1 MIYITVLEMNNGK
14 WLCSVVVITPDFDPS
29 IFSLRQIFR
38 QPQFESGHDLLLF
51 LYNKYILV
59 FENLLRSIYR
69 IFLVTREEERRE
81 RIWDLEN
88 GFLIFDWLSFLS
100 S

>member
-51 LYNKYILV
+51 LYNIFWFLKICFV
-59 FENLLRSIYR
+59 QYR